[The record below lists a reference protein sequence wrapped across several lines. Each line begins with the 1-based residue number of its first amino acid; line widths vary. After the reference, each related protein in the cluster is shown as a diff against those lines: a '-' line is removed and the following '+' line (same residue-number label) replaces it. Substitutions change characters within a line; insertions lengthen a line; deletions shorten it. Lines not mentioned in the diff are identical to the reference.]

1 MNKVSEDESTARF
14 TCLAASGLSIFAGT
28 AAIFFGLRGDQ
39 GPAALFLLFAMIGAI
54 VNLGAYRRY
63 VRLRDARWQ
72 KELAGTE
79 NELNQV
85 LNHTR
90 MNLIVDHITGPL
102 NAGMIPAESADGG
115 AADAEDTPIARS

>member
-1 MNKVSEDESTARF
+1 MTKVSEDESTARF
-14 TCLAASGLSIFAGT
+14 TCLAASGLSIFAGA

-39 GPAALFLLFAMIGAI
+39 GPAALFLLFAVIGAT

-90 MNLIVDHITGPL
+90 MGMIVEQITGPL
-102 NAGMIPAESADGG
+102 NAGMVPAESADGS
-115 AADAEDTPIARS
+115 AADSEETPVAKP